1 MDTIQ
6 VPSLVVE
13 MDAEQVPDVVM
24 EIEETPNQ
32 EVSTKRKSI
41 NAMLTDVTK
50 KGPAPE
56 RGVAEDVIDDVGD
69 NQHFRRRRWS
79 QNRHPVQGVADLEI

>member
-32 EVSTKRKSI
+32 
-41 NAMLTDVTK
+41 
-50 KGPAPE
+50 
-56 RGVAEDVIDDVGD
+56 GVLSKEEEY
-69 NQHFRRRRWS
+69 QYCLF
-79 QNRHPVQGVADLEI
+79 